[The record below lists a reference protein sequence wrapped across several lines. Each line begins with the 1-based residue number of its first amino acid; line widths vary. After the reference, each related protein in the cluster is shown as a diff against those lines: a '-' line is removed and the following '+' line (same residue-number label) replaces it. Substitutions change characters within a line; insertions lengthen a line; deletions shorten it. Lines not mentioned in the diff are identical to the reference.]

1 MVQTPLMGSNNE
13 PDEEVTFETY
23 YEGYE
28 RTFKKECKDGDEG
41 DKNDLNYE
49 ETGSSR
55 ARLIQ

>member
-13 PDEEVTFETY
+13 PDEEVTFEIY

-28 RTFKKECKDGDEG
+28 IIFKKECKDGDEG

-49 ETGSSR
+49 ETVSSR